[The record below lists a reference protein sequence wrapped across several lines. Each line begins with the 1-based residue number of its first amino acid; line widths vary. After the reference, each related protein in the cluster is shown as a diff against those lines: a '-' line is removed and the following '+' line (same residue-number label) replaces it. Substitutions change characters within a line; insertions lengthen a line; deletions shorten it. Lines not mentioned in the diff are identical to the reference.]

1 MTGETGADERNRR
14 ALDRVIMFSDG
25 VFAIAITLLALDLR
39 LPPLAERSSAALLQ
53 ALAAN
58 APRFLSFVVSFGVTG
73 IFWLAHQRMFSLIAR
88 FDRGLALVNL
98 LFLMS
103 IAVMPFS
110 MMLIGEYGELKA
122 ATAFYSGSLVFTSVT
137 SNLLWMYAARGR
149 RLLDPQ
155 VSRAD
160 VRVTTARGVVTL
172 VMFVVS
178 FGVAFVSV
186 TAARITWVLTVV
198 AARLAGRLARRR

>member
-1 MTGETGADERNRR
+1 MTGEFGMDERNRR
-14 ALDRVIMFSDG
+14 ALDRVITFSDG

-58 APRFLSFVVSFGVTG
+58 APRFLSFVLSFGVTG
-73 IFWLAHQRMFSLIAR
+73 VFWLAHQRMFSLIAR

-110 MMLIGEYGELKA
+110 MMLIGEYGELKG
-122 ATAFYSGSLVFTSVT
+122 ATAFYSASLVFTSVT

-186 TAARITWVLTVV
+186 TGARIAWVLTVV
-198 AARLAGRLARRR
+198 AARLAERLARRR